1 MGFKFCFQ
9 DKLRN
14 LVESSVNECP
24 QSLFIFDEIDKM
36 PAGILDTLKPYFD
49 FYEQLGGT
57 DYRKAMF
64 IFLRYCSEF
73 FLEVLEVDF

>member
-1 MGFKFCFQ
+1 MK
-9 DKLRN
+9 
-14 LVESSVNECP
+14 ECP

-64 IFLRYCSEF
+64 IFLRYCNYF
-73 FLEVLEVDF
+73 FFKVHEVLETDFKKRNKYCSLIV